1 MENERDLLEY
11 EKKDVEKKLTDQKA
25 DSELL
30 RGQLRV
36 CCSVLHVIA
45 VFFSMCHNFYASKSI
60 VICYVYRILLLP
72 HIICTIFCFL
82 MRTFFTSTNI
92 TTL

>member
-45 VFFSMCHNFYASKSI
+45 VFLVC
-60 VICYVYRILLLP
+60 VI
-72 HIICTIFCFL
+72 IF
-82 MRTFFTSTNI
+82 MHQRV
-92 TTL
+92 

>member
-11 EKKDVEKKLTDQKA
+11 EKKDVEKKLADQKT

-36 CCSVLHVIA
+36 CR
-45 VFFSMCHNFYASKSI
+45 MCYILQQYCYWCVCGWEAPYSFMYA
-60 VICYVYRILLLP
+60 
-72 HIICTIFCFL
+72 
-82 MRTFFTSTNI
+82 
-92 TTL
+92 